1 MFYNIKIFCLA
12 LIVLFLSGCSF
23 SPLYEPSSLSNFIFI
38 EPKKSNK
45 DLHNIYANLER
56 LFFTNTQSKEKYLVS
71 LSLERRYDD
80 IDVREDE
87 KVTRM
92 GVSDKVIFYIK
103 DIEKDKIVFT
113 GESIASTAFNRIA
126 EPYSNEVAKRD
137 SEYRLS
143 YSAAQDIRNQIVL
156 FNKEK
161 NNR

>member
-92 GVSDKVIFYIK
+92 GVSNKVIFYIK
-103 DIEKDKIVFT
+103 NIEKDEIVFT
-113 GESIASTAFNRIA
+113 GESIVSTAFNRIA

-137 SEYRLS
+137 SEDRLS

>member
-1 MFYNIKIFCLA
+1 MFYNIKNFCSV
-12 LIVLFLSGCSF
+12 LIILFLSGCSF
-23 SPLYEPSSLSNFIFI
+23 SPLYESNSLSNFIFV

-45 DLHNIYANLER
+45 DLYNIYANLER
-56 LFFTNTQSKEKYLVS
+56 LFFTNVKSKEKYLVS

-92 GVSDKVIFYIK
+92 GVSNKVIFYIK
-103 DIEKDKIVFT
+103 NIEKDEIVFT
-113 GESIASTAFNRIA
+113 GESIVSTAFNRIA

-137 SEYRLS
+137 SEDRLS

>member
-1 MFYNIKIFCLA
+1 MFYNIKIFCLV
-12 LIVLFLSGCSF
+12 LIILFLSGCSF
-23 SPLYEPSSLSNFIFI
+23 SPLYEANSLSNFIFV

-45 DLHNIYANLER
+45 DLYNIYANLER
-56 LFFTNTQSKEKYLVS
+56 LFFTNVKSKEKYLVS

-92 GVSDKVIFYIK
+92 GVSNKVIFYIK
-103 DIEKDKIVFT
+103 NIEKDEIVFT
-113 GESIASTAFNRIA
+113 GESIVSTAFNRIA

-137 SEYRLS
+137 SEDRLS